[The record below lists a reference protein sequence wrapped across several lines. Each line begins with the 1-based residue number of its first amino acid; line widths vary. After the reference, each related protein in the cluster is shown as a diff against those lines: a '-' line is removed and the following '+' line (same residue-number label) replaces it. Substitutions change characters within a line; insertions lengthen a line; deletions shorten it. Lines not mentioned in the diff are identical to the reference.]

1 MVTCMTNVVVD
12 TLADLQRLRSRASGF
27 FAGFIW
33 LHVPILAGMAAYHRT
48 GWIAQGAIA
57 ATFALVASI
66 AARLAPTSLASR
78 ISITVAL
85 TAMPILLVYDGVG
98 SWQIDYHMY
107 FFAIFAMLVAFCDWR
122 PIVVSATLTA
132 GHHLILD
139 IFDRSAVFPTDG
151 GLQRVTLHAAIVA
164 VECGVLIWIIAQIRA
179 LFAASARSRNL
190 AEERLQAA
198 ENAAQ
203 ALAEKA
209 ALEAEVAERK
219 RTEERLLH
227 VAFHD
232 DLTGLRS
239 RSYFIDALESALA
252 RSARDPSYRFALL
265 FIDLD
270 RFKLIND
277 SLGHRVG
284 DLLLIGIAER
294 FRAALRPGDTLARM
308 GGDEFTIL
316 LDNVAECSDAVAV
329 AERIGESLA
338 VPFVLAQ
345 NEVFG
350 SASIGI
356 ADSRTRYDRPEEMLR
371 DADSAMYEAKRSNS
385 GRGPYAVYEAA
396 TDVKALE
403 ALQVQHDL
411 RNAVERRKSL
421 ASKRSSAGNI
431 RSVVCSLPAISSRS
445 LKKRA

>member
-1 MVTCMTNVVVD
+1 
-12 TLADLQRLRSRASGF
+12 
-27 FAGFIW
+27 
-33 LHVPILAGMAAYHRT
+33 
-48 GWIAQGAIA
+48 
-57 ATFALVASI
+57 
-66 AARLAPTSLASR
+66 
-78 ISITVAL
+78 
-85 TAMPILLVYDGVG
+85 
-98 SWQIDYHMY
+98 
-107 FFAIFAMLVAFCDWR
+107 
-122 PIVVSATLTA
+122 
-132 GHHLILD
+132 
-139 IFDRSAVFPTDG
+139 
-151 GLQRVTLHAAIVA
+151 

-356 ADSRTRYDRPEEMLR
+356 ADSGTRYDRPEEMLR

-385 GRGPYAVYEAA
+385 GRGAYAVYEAA